1 MPAGAAIGPSQ
12 LLPSANTTGSRLE
25 TLPDEGYYL
34 AYGNGVGGDGSRYV
48 TRFSEAAYRWAT
60 IPQGML
66 TYYGYIK
73 ANPIPHNGLL
83 RIQQA
88 QSVRYTHHMV
98 DVLAVPNLAIL
109 NGEGFLNDRPFDGWP
124 RGTLFLEAVHK
135 RYYRSAVGN
144 RVVDLTFEMTAMP
157 NIDRFGYPQG
167 HNAVLSF
174 FGGGGDIPRSARPA
188 ATRRLWISCPLN
200 SDAKTLGRSF
210 SVQLS
215 GTYTDLFRPDAA

>member
-1 MPAGAAIGPSQ
+1 MSYAGY
-12 LLPSANTTGSRLE
+12 TK
-25 TLPDEGYYL
+25 
-34 AYGNGVGGDGSRYV
+34 V
-48 TRFSEAAYRWAT
+48 
-60 IPQGML
+60 
-66 TYYGYIK
+66 
-73 ANPIPHNGLL
+73 NPIPHNGLL

-174 FGGGGDIPRSARPA
+174 FGGGGDIPVKERPVGGYPP
-188 ATRRLWISCPLN
+188 LIDFCPLN
-200 SDAKTLGRSF
+200 SDAKLWAGQSLYSYPELHRF
-210 SVQLS
+210 L
-215 GTYTDLFRPDAA
+215 